1 VFVSRIDPFRSAL
14 AAIAAVFAVIG
25 AIASN
30 ADHGMMGWEL
40 GARVFPVEALI
51 AAAFAVVPSAG
62 SWSRRR
68 RVLAAVTAG
77 VASWP
82 SVLLLITTGS
92 RACVCGDPSSP
103 DFGVLPTI
111 FGIAAYDWLVVA
123 ALAVPLLMLATSLA
137 MPRRFGR
144 GAAGEDTAPGE
155 ETAA

>member
-1 VFVSRIDPFRSAL
+1 
-14 AAIAAVFAVIG
+14 
-25 AIASN
+25 
-30 ADHGMMGWEL
+30 M
-40 GARVFPVEALI
+40 
-51 AAAFAVVPSAG
+51 
-62 SWSRRR
+62 
-68 RVLAAVTAG
+68 
-77 VASWP
+77 ASWP